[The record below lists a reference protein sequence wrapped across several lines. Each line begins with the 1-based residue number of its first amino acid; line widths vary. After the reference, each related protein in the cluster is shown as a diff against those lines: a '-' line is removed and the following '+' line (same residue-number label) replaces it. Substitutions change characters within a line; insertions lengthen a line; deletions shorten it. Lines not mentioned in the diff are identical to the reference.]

1 MRITAT
7 EARQR
12 VAAGATL
19 IDIRGADEFAREHV
33 PGSLN
38 IPQEQ
43 LETARLPAG
52 PLVFTCRS
60 GARTGGCAT
69 RIAAAAGPRAR
80 ILEGGLSAWAAAGGP
95 VVADR
100 SQPIPIMRQVQ
111 IAAGALI
118 LAGVILSV
126 TVNPAFLGLSAF
138 VGAGLTFAGVTGW
151 CGMAHLLALMPWNK
165 AA

>member
-1 MRITAT
+1 
-7 EARQR
+7 
-12 VAAGATL
+12 
-19 IDIRGADEFAREHV
+19 
-33 PGSLN
+33 
-38 IPQEQ
+38 
-43 LETARLPAG
+43 
-52 PLVFTCRS
+52 
-60 GARTGGCAT
+60 
-69 RIAAAAGPRAR
+69 
-80 ILEGGLSAWAAAGGP
+80 
-95 VVADR
+95 
-100 SQPIPIMRQVQ
+100 MRQVQ